1 MKQLTLED
9 VVGSFDYAA
18 KSTSERFLQRNSV
31 MTYSIEFYDKDEK
44 WKLRWIEAGSEGEA
58 IGMAKK
64 KYEKI
69 QIITTYISDRTLEEI
84 MYLDWEA

>member
-9 VVGSFDYAA
+9 VVGSFDYTATNTA
-18 KSTSERFLQRNSV
+18 EKFLKRNSV

-44 WKLRWIEAGSEGEA
+44 WKLRWFEAKSESEA
-58 IGMAKK
+58 IEMAKQN
-64 KYEKI
+64 YGKI

-84 MYLDWEA
+84 MNLD

>member
-31 MTYSIEFYDKDEK
+31 MTYSREFYDKDEK
-44 WKLRWIEAGSEGEA
+44 WKLCWFEAGSEGEA

-64 KYEKI
+64 KYGKI

-84 MYLDWEA
+84 MHLD